1 MILEPFEDKFFE
13 KIEWVIKTKGRFV
26 AEAYYHFLA
35 PKNKTDD
42 QSIKKYE
49 DLLAKVMTENSDNTF
64 FINMLKDSIS
74 DLKVKQKGC
83 LASAK
88 YISTK

>member
-1 MILEPFEDKFFE
+1 M
-13 KIEWVIKTKGRFV
+13 

-42 QSIKKYE
+42 LSIKKYE
-49 DLLAKVMTENSDNTF
+49 DLLSKVMKENSDNTF
-64 FINMLKDSIS
+64 FINLLKDSIS

-83 LASAK
+83 ITSAQYLASK
-88 YISTK
+88 